1 MTFDTDYIKFAESD
15 YKMADRFNDAN
26 HQFRYYISKV
36 FDNLI
41 YHWVK
46 CLKVFSKCLK
56 LFNAPVECV

>member
-36 FDNLI
+36 VDNLI
-41 YHWVK
+41 YQPLSQM
-46 CLKVFSKCLK
+46 LKSIQQVSQT
-56 LFNAPVECV
+56 V